1 MESEVKK
8 FKRGDFI
15 VSGKGN
21 VGMFLSSIVEWESFF
36 RLTDNGSRAGTD
48 WGYARYAT
56 EDEKKKFI
64 ERAIKAN
71 LRDADRKLLY
81 ESAGIKKRFRPSLNA
96 YRELLRENDKL
107 NEIFKQ
113 SVKAQK
119 KAETELLDLKSKIG
133 LEYISTEEY
142 IKVAKEVDRL
152 KVEIERWKDSSK
164 QLEERHNALEAE
176 NKALKEVIVGL
187 KERLNI
193 IKNRGL
199 FARIFNKFP
208 DDTDC

>member
-1 MESEVKK
+1 MESELKK

-36 RLTDNGSRAGTD
+36 RLTDEGSRAGTD
-48 WGYARYAT
+48 WEYARYAT

-64 ERAIKAN
+64 EKAIKAN
-71 LRDADRKLLY
+71 LRDTDRKLLY

-96 YRELLRENDKL
+96 YRYLQRENDKL
-107 NEIFKQ
+107 NEMLKQ

-119 KAETELLDLKSKIG
+119 KAETELLALKSKIS

-152 KVEIERWKDSSK
+152 KVETERWNVSCK
-164 QLEERHNALEAE
+164 QLEERYNAVEAE
-176 NKALKEVIVGL
+176 NKSLKEIIVGL

-208 DDTDC
+208 NNIDC

>member
-1 MESEVKK
+1 MESKLKK

-56 EDEKKKFI
+56 EEEKKKFI

-96 YRELLRENDKL
+96 YRELQRENDKL

>member
-48 WGYARYAT
+48 WEYARYAT
-56 EDEKKKFI
+56 EDEKKKFV
-64 ERAIKAN
+64 EKAIKAN
-71 LRDADRKLLY
+71 LRDTDRKLLY
-81 ESAGIKKRFRPSLNA
+81 ESAGIKKRFRPSLNV
-96 YRELLRENDKL
+96 YRELQRENDKL
-107 NEIFKQ
+107 DEMLKQ
-113 SVKAQK
+113 SLKTQK
-119 KAETELLDLKSKIG
+119 NAETELLALKSKIG
-133 LEYISTEEY
+133 LEYISMEEY
-142 IKVAKEVDRL
+142 MKVVKEVNRL
-152 KVEIERWKDSSK
+152 KVETERWKESCK

-176 NKALKEVIVGL
+176 NKALKEEIVGL